1 MMRADH
7 DAVKKQLS
15 IARGQLEGIAKMVDE
30 DAYCIDVSNQLMA
43 TIALLKRLNIKV
55 LSAHLEGCLSEAA
68 KSQDDALLQE
78 KIVEVEQMLKR
89 LSD

>member
-1 MMRADH
+1 MRADH
-7 DAVKKQLS
+7 ESVKKQLS
-15 IARGQLEGIAKMVDE
+15 IAKGQLEGIAKMVDE

-43 TIALLKRLNIKV
+43 TIALLKRVNQKV

-68 KSQDDALLQE
+68 KSNDEALLKE
-78 KIVEVEQMLKR
+78 KIQEVEHILKR

>member
-1 MMRADH
+1 MRADH
-7 DAVKKQLS
+7 ESVKKQLS
-15 IARGQLEGIAKMVDE
+15 IAKGQLEGIAKMVDE

-43 TIALLKRLNIKV
+43 TIALLKRVNQKV

-68 KSQDDALLQE
+68 KGNDEALLKE
-78 KIVEVEQMLKR
+78 KIQEVEQILKR

>member
-1 MMRADH
+1 MRADH
-7 DAVKKQLS
+7 ESVKKQLS
-15 IARGQLEGIAKMVDE
+15 IAKGQLEGIAKMVDE

-43 TIALLKRLNIKV
+43 TIALLKRVNQKV

-68 KSQDDALLQE
+68 KSNDEALLKE
-78 KIVEVEQMLKR
+78 KIQEVEQILKR